1 MFEITAEDI
10 ANLDDSQLRTLV
22 GLLCEAELR
31 SRGCSTAAVTWGG
44 DQNAKDG
51 GLDVRVSLDS
61 RNWEN
66 GFIPRCCT
74 GFQVKR
80 QDMPPRAIAAEMRP
94 KGKLRPAIQ
103 ELAES
108 DGAYIIV
115 SSLGTTSDSALTNRK
130 NAIVEAANGLAGKL
144 HSDFYDRTRL
154 ATWVRNHPGLVVWV
168 RGAIGRAISGWEAF
182 GPWAYPAEGT
192 EAVYLVDDGVR
203 IRDRSSDSSKEMSAL
218 NGLHRIREILC
229 NAPGVVRL
237 VGLSGV
243 GKTRFVQALFDDRVG
258 QGALDPALAVY
269 TNMGNDPDPQ
279 PFKLTSDLLANQARA
294 ILIVDNCPSDLH
306 SRLSELVRSRGGGLS
321 ILTVEYDIKDDVP
334 EGTEVFEI
342 RVASVELIEKL
353 LQTRFPKLSGINA
366 RTAAE
371 FSCGNARI
379 AIALAS
385 TVSRGGTLARLT
397 DAELFNRLFAQR
409 QGHDSSL
416 LEMAQACALVYSF
429 NGEDISCTPDA
440 ELDRLSGL
448 VGASPEQAH
457 RLIAELLRRDLAQRR
472 GKWRAILPHALAN
485 HLATV
490 ALQNIPLSR
499 IEEAL
504 TQEAPQRL
512 TISFA
517 KRLGYLERSDEA
529 RGIVGAWLAPQG
541 WIGQHIWNLNE
552 FGKSVFRNCLP
563 AAPEACLKAL
573 EANLPSID
581 AGLTFDGLDYVAHTL
596 RSLAWQADL
605 FERCATLLQFLAV
618 HGNLSTA
625 SEIHSS
631 FFQICL
637 SGTHASIEQR
647 VKVTQKLLRSENAVE
662 KKLGFSALKNLLRCS
677 FFTSHYDFQFGSH
690 SRDYGYMPETA
701 PEILRWYRGALA
713 VAEELA
719 LSDSPDAREAGEI
732 IAGSFRGLWSHVGL
746 RDELEALSRKIAD
759 MEFWGDGWHAV
770 KQTRFYDEKNKDSQ
784 NYARLSALENA
795 LRPRS
800 LVERIQARVFASSG
814 YDLDEVDANDSHNL
828 QQAMERQQAEVIAL
842 AVAVAVA
849 EDRTVLDELMPDI
862 ARGGP
867 NIWYFG
873 MGLARVE
880 KCPKEIWDR
889 MVAGFADLAEDRRD
903 MRVLSGFLLE
913 LANRK
918 SPLLGELLD
927 EAVQSDLL
935 ASNFPRLLPP
945 LMNVPGGIA
954 LLQRSLELGK
964 APMAR
969 YADVHFGRAVEVVPA
984 TDIANFIVSV
994 SNVKGGMP
1002 IAIRMLGDQFFNDI
1016 HDRRPHAAPIVEAGR
1031 TILSA
1036 FDFDGFDDASANDY
1050 HLKNVIDVCV
1060 TGMAGYP
1067 VAHSLCTNMR
1077 RASLAHSFWV
1087 DCSEVLKV
1095 SARLQPRATLDALLT
1110 GDETEVAAGTR
1121 IVERASLHQGNPLSE
1136 ISDDALLTWCSEGP
1150 VNRYSLMAAI
1160 GPVFDVT
1167 SDRQPRSWRPLAMRL
1182 VHDCPDSLSV
1192 MVEIVAR
1199 LRPMMWSGSRST
1211 ILRENTALLGQFDT
1225 CGNPS
1230 LSSFIEMKK
1239 DELLREAIEDQASE
1253 TARDRAR
1260 DETFE

>member
-10 ANLDDSQLRTLV
+10 ASLDDSQLRTLV

-31 SRGCSTAAVTWGG
+31 SRGYSTAAVTWGG

-61 RNWEN
+61 RDWKD
-66 GFIPRCCT
+66 GFIPRSRT

-94 KGKLRPAIQ
+94 KGKLRPVIQ

-115 SSLGTTSDSALTNRK
+115 SSQGTTSDSGLTNRK
-130 NAIVEAANGLAGKL
+130 KAIVEAANGLTGKL
-144 HSDFYDRTRL
+144 YSDFYDRTRL

-168 RGAIGRAISGWEAF
+168 RSAIGRAISGWEAF
-182 GPWAYPAEGT
+182 GPWACPAEGT
-192 EAVYLVDDGVR
+192 DAVYLVDDGVR
-203 IRDRSSDSSKEMSAL
+203 IRDRSSDSSKELSATD
-218 NGLHRIREILC
+218 GMHRIRGILC
-229 NAPGVVRL
+229 TAPGVVRL

-258 QGALDPALAVY
+258 RDALDPALAVY
-269 TNMGNDPDPQ
+269 TNMSNDPDPQ
-279 PFKLTSDLLANQARA
+279 PFKLTSDLLANRARA
-294 ILIVDNCPSDLH
+294 VLIVDNCPSDLH

-342 RVASVELIEKL
+342 RTASVEVVEKL
-353 LQTRFPKLSGINA
+353 LQIRFPRLSRINT

-379 AIALAS
+379 AIALAG

-409 QGHDSSL
+409 QAYDKSL

-429 NGEDISCTPDA
+429 DLDDLSRNPDA
-440 ELDRLSGL
+440 ELHRLAGL

-457 RLIAELLRRDLAQRR
+457 SLIAELVRRDLAQRR

-490 ALQNIPLSR
+490 ALQNLPLDR
-499 IEEAL
+499 IGEAL
-504 TQEAPQRL
+504 TQGAPKRL

-517 KRLGYLERSDEA
+517 KRLGYLDRSAEA
-529 RGIVGAWLAPQG
+529 RSIVGAWLAPQG

-552 FGKSVFRNCLP
+552 FGTAVFRNCLP
-563 AAPEACLKAL
+563 AAPEAGLSAL
-573 EANLPSID
+573 EANLPSLD
-581 AGLTFDGLDYVAHTL
+581 SGLTLGGLDYIAHTL

-618 HGNLSTA
+618 QGKLATA
-625 SEIHSS
+625 SEIHTS
-631 FFQICL
+631 FFQIYL

-647 VKVTQKLLRSENAVE
+647 VKVTRKLLRSENEVE
-662 KKLGFSALKNLLRCS
+662 RKLGFSALKSLLRCS

-690 SRDYGYMPETA
+690 SRDYGYLPQTA
-701 PEILRWYRGALA
+701 TDILHWYREALA

-719 LSDSPDAREAGEI
+719 LADSPAACEAREI
-732 IAGSFRGLWSHVGL
+732 IAASFRGIWSHVGL
-746 RDELEALSRKIAD
+746 RDELSTLSRKLAD
-759 MEFWGDGWHAV
+759 KAFWSDGWHAV
-770 KQTRFYDEKNKDSQ
+770 KQTRFYDEKNKGSE
-784 NYARLSALENA
+784 NYAKLSALENV
-795 LRPRS
+795 LRPKS
-800 LVERIQARVFASSG
+800 LVERIRARVFASSG
-814 YDLDEVDANDSHNL
+814 YDVDEVESNDSRDL
-828 QQAMERQQAEVIAL
+828 RQAMERQQAEVIAL
-842 AVAVAVA
+842 AVAVT
-849 EDRTVLDELMPDI
+849 EDPTVLDDLMPEV
-862 ARGGP
+862 ASGGA

-873 MGLARVE
+873 MGLAQVE
-880 KCPKEIWDR
+880 KNPRGIWDR
-889 MVAGFADLAEDRRD
+889 MVAGFALLPEDGRD
-903 MRVLSGFLLE
+903 MRILSGFLLE

-935 ASNFPRLLPP
+935 APNFPRLLPP
-945 LMNVPGGIA
+945 LMNVPSGIA
-954 LLQRSLELGK
+954 LLKKSLEISK
-964 APMAR
+964 APVAR
-969 YADVHFGRAVEVVPA
+969 YADIHFGRAVEVVPA
-984 TDIANFIVSV
+984 IDIADFIVSV
-994 SNVKGGMP
+994 SNLKGGMP
-1002 IAIRMLGDQFFNDI
+1002 VAIRMLGDQFFSDI
-1016 HDRRPHAAPIVEAGR
+1016 HDKRPHAAPIVEAGR
-1031 TILSA
+1031 TVLRL

-1050 HLKNVIDVCV
+1050 HLKSVIDVCA
-1060 TGMAGYP
+1060 TEAAGHS

-1077 RASLAHSFWV
+1077 RASKAHTFWV
-1087 DCSEVLKV
+1087 DCGEVLKIL
-1095 SARLQPRATLDALLT
+1095 AKLQPQATLDGLLT
-1110 GDETEVAAGTR
+1110 GDETEVEAGTR
-1121 IVERASLHQGNPLSE
+1121 VVERASLHHGNPLAE
-1136 ISDDALLTWCSEGP
+1136 AADDDLLTWCSEAP
-1150 VNRYSLMAAI
+1150 VNRYQLMASI

-1167 SDRQPRSWRPLAMRL
+1167 DHRQPHNWRPLAARL
-1182 VHDCPDSLSV
+1182 VHDAPDALSIIS
-1192 MVEIVAR
+1192 ELVAR
-1199 LRPMMWSGSRST
+1199 LHPMMWSGSRST
-1211 ILRENTALLGQFDT
+1211 ILRENATLLGQFDT
-1225 CGNPS
+1225 RGDPS
-1230 LSSFIEMKK
+1230 LSSFIELKQG
-1239 DELLREAIEDQASE
+1239 ELLREAIEDQAWE
-1253 TARDRAR
+1253 TKRDRER

>member
-1 MFEITAEDI
+1 MFEITADDI
-10 ANLDDSQLRTLV
+10 AILDDSQLRTLV

-31 SRGCSTAAVTWGG
+31 SRGYSTAAVTWGG
-44 DQNAKDG
+44 NQNAKDG

-61 RNWEN
+61 RDWED

-80 QDMPPRAIAAEMRP
+80 QDMPPRAIVAEMRP
-94 KGKLRPAIQ
+94 NGKLRPAIQ

-115 SSLGTTSDSALTNRK
+115 SSQGTTSDSALTNRK
-130 NAIVEAANGLAGKL
+130 KAIAEAANGLAGKL

-203 IRDRSSDSSKEMSAL
+203 IRDRSTDSSKEMSAL
-218 NGLHRIREILC
+218 DGLHRIREILC
-229 NAPGVVRL
+229 NAPSVVRL

-258 QGALDPALAVY
+258 QDALDPALAVY

-279 PFKLTSDLLANQARA
+279 PFKLASDLLANRARA

-306 SRLSELVRSRGGGLS
+306 SRLSELVRARGGGLS

-342 RVASVELIEKL
+342 RVASVELIEKI
-353 LQTRFPKLSGINA
+353 LQTRFPKLSGINV

-371 FSCGNARI
+371 FSSGNARI

-409 QGHDSSL
+409 QGYDSSL

-429 NGEDISCTPDA
+429 NAEDLSRNPDA
-440 ELDRLSGL
+440 ELHRLSGL

-490 ALQNIPLSR
+490 GLQNIPLSR
-499 IEEAL
+499 IEEVL
-504 TQEAPQRL
+504 TQGAPQRL

-517 KRLGYLERSDEA
+517 KRLGYLERSAEA
-529 RGIVGAWLAPQG
+529 RGIVGAWLGPRG

-563 AAPEACLKAL
+563 AAPEACLAAL

-581 AGLTFDGLDYVAHTL
+581 AGLTFDGPDYVAHTL

-618 HGNLSTA
+618 HGNLSIA

-631 FFQICL
+631 FFQIYL

-647 VKVTQKLLRSENAVE
+647 VKVTRKLLRSENAVE
-662 KKLGFSALKNLLRCS
+662 KKLGFTALKNLLRCS

-690 SRDYGYMPETA
+690 SRDYGYLPETA
-701 PEILRWYRGALA
+701 PEILHWYREALA

-719 LSDSPDAREAGEI
+719 LSDSPAAREAREI

-746 RDELEALSRKIAD
+746 RDELEALSRRIAD
-759 MEFWGDGWHAV
+759 REFWSDGWHAV
-770 KQTRFYDEKNKDSQ
+770 KQTRFYDEKNKDSE
-784 NYARLSALENA
+784 NYSRLSALENA
-795 LRPRS
+795 LRPQS
-800 LVERIQARVFASSG
+800 LVERIRAQVFANSG

-828 QQAMERQQAEVIAL
+828 QQAIERQQAEVIAL
-842 AVAVAVA
+842 AVAVA
-849 EDRTVLDELMPDI
+849 EDPTVLDELMPDV
-862 ARGGP
+862 AGGGP

-873 MGLARVE
+873 MGLAQVE
-880 KCPKEIWDR
+880 KSPNEIWDR
-889 MVAGFADLAEDRRD
+889 MVAGFANLPEDRRD

-935 ASNFPRLLPP
+935 ASNFPRLLPS

-964 APMAR
+964 APIAR
-969 YADVHFGRAVEVVPA
+969 YADVHFGRAVEVIPA

-994 SNVKGGMP
+994 SNVKGGVR

-1016 HDRRPHAAPIVEAGR
+1016 HDKRPHAEPIVEAGR
-1031 TILSA
+1031 TILST

-1050 HLKNVIDVCV
+1050 HLKNVIDVCA
-1060 TGMAGYP
+1060 TGMAGYS
-1067 VAHSLCTNMR
+1067 VVHSFCTNMR
-1077 RASLAHSFWV
+1077 RASLAYTFWV
-1087 DCSEVLKV
+1087 DCGEVLKV
-1095 SARLQPRATLDALLT
+1095 LARLQPRATLDALLT
-1110 GDETEVAAGTR
+1110 GDQTEVAAGTR

-1136 ISDDALLTWCSEGP
+1136 IGDDVLLTWCSEGP
-1150 VNRYSLMAAI
+1150 ANRYSLMAAV

-1167 SDRQPRSWRPLAMRL
+1167 SDRQPRSWRPVAMRL

-1211 ILRENTALLGQFDT
+1211 ILRENVTLLGQFDSR
-1225 CGNPS
+1225 GNPS
-1230 LSSFIEMKK
+1230 LSSFIELKRG
-1239 DELLREAIEDQASE
+1239 ELIREAIEDQACE
-1253 TARDRAR
+1253 MKRDRER